1 MHFEGITRA
10 AEGGI
15 ANVVI
20 NRPKVR
26 NAVRPQ
32 TYEELTRAVSGI
44 GAFLEKRKP
53 DFRQYRAKR

>member
-1 MHFEGITRA
+1 MHFEDITYA

-15 ANVVI
+15 ANIII

-26 NAVRPQ
+26 NAVRSQ
-32 TYEELTRAVSGI
+32 AYEELAHAVSGI